1 MKLIDKKRGVQIFA
15 LLVIV
20 LFMNLPIVSA
30 LQISGVRAEDV
41 TQTGA
46 VITWNTDERADSF
59 VSYGADAAA
68 LQTIGDASQ
77 VLNHSLVVSGLT
89 PQADYKF
96 KVESAGV
103 IDDNGGSLY
112 SFQTLAPDTT
122 APELEV
128 ELPERI
134 KGTEL
139 SVEGTAEAGAT
150 VRIYVDGSLAGSTAA
165 APITEGEAAQQQ
177 TATQATEGTFT
188 FASVVLTADQA
199 NVVKIEA
206 TDSAGNVAGVEGMVF
221 ADVQK
226 PSVTI
231 AEIPEILSENSIEV
245 NGSISEPGTF
255 EIFVNE
261 ESQAEGEGQEIKATI
276 RLEEGKNTIKVV
288 VKDIAGWEVSEEF
301 EVSSDTRAPPVTFKF
316 EEGNEYYQGRADTKI
331 HGETEPGAEV
341 FLYVYRPL
349 GYEFTPKFDKA
360 WAKTTADEKGEFS
373 FDVDFEDEPVLE
385 LLKGLKPRQV
395 PSGLQEY
402 SIFSTQQVGEQ
413 QQFTYYVF
421 VIAEDKSGKSGFLQQ
436 TVNVNTC
443 FSGNFAFDVQSVAYL
458 QAPLRLD
465 PRLLDEGRE
474 TITATFNMS
483 YRGSGQP
490 DIDRATGRQIK
501 PGFEITQVQFEKACT
516 QGMQDDSS
524 FKVACQIL
532 PAGPQTRQ
540 YNAEKTAW
548 FVGYNL
554 HAAEEMSE
562 KKEDF
567 WNEFKKRRIVFPLK
581 VRISYRERDQT
592 GNYGPTKTQASCIDL
607 GYLIDIP
614 IDSKDM
620 LPDFIAE
627 EGLEAITYTI
637 EKIDVVMPYLEKA
650 IIVTGIGAI
659 SAFLLKMTV
668 RWARITTSK
677 LETYFSSLNPDKS
690 KKCPANQNDYH
701 LRSTIEHW
709 KELESK
715 GLLADAGSKPRG
727 DNWKEK
733 ILEDACPNTAG
744 LWKTEAIFDQG
755 LKWSWDRFFCRA
767 VPAAWTS
774 TKEKTEV
781 DAVIISQNQ
790 CTAST
795 RGIPLKRIENCQERV
810 AKDVTVTVN
819 EPQEVTKL
827 KAELKRSGAYPCY
840 ENSVDNQLYYLDE
853 KSKRTIDQPQVVK
866 LKWIAP
872 TAYGI
877 EEALGRGGSGATEL
891 FAFRPPNSE
900 NILVGTQQTCNELC
914 KNTRRAGFK
923 ADTAG
928 GVSNYFQKQPGGAY
942 ESGTYGCYK
951 EVPDPTS
958 PGGIQLQGNGG
969 PLRSPEK
976 FPAGMYTADCFINV
990 DSSGTYTQPAGETG
1004 LLQCVCAPDKEA
1016 KTPQFGA
1023 REAIKESE
1031 KGDAEKWDYR
1041 EETVFKSSSGAYG
1054 TYYPEWRYY
1063 KSRDFSSAFGQN
1075 YLLDFGSGEPKQYKE
1090 HKVDPFTQHISTF
1103 QTMCLSGVRARLVTL
1118 RSILDGLRGCIREAK
1133 ITGLHDAGMC
1143 KTIFSQQVCGLIYKA
1158 IAYFFTQ
1165 CSPHSFADEVKG
1177 TAIEQVGAV
1186 FEAGFSAI
1194 PEAMESSIKDAQADY
1209 GNAKLNEF
1217 FAEGAQGFAQSICMA
1232 AFGYDW
1238 PMGMDFITDAAY
1250 AFPTKTNVVVMPAG
1264 RELATYNPTRGT
1276 AIFNYEVGV
1285 TIIPGCKIRSYDV
1298 SLKCVGQEDKGHPG
1312 IQCGTQGCDCLQATD
1327 ASGVEGEK
1335 IKYLEG
1341 GRGFNLKPGQVFSP
1355 PIPAPQKVDMN
1366 YKYDHVVVELKWDPF
1381 EDPAKCFDEGYR
1393 DGKFYFPITD
1403 ISAPAEAVCQVQPFT
1418 GRYTCPALL
1427 SQFGAGSGAYLE
1439 DPFIS
1444 CYDKNTNTWARCNT
1458 PNLFLKDDPVKIKA
1472 HVSTNGGKFCLD
1484 TKVSGITAD
1493 PRSEIPRDIPE
1504 NAQGSYGIEIP
1515 LGTVNEGMLGSTEN
1529 TLIRDVDSD
1538 PMCSSDLSF
1547 IGRPSGNIDRK
1558 AYRFNYAKT
1567 PEGKYTVRV
1576 DSGVTIDINSR
1587 YTVKDLTIVEKSN
1600 QNQAATLTGDEL
1612 KSILFLFDGFKVS
1625 GLIGAPTNA
1634 AGKNYCVYRS
1644 LSASGAGL
1652 TQNQRSFSATVRV
1665 LLPDASGGCFNANI
1679 PVRPPAYGEA
1689 THTETIVVQRES
1701 VVTQVAS
1708 RLHQE
1713 FMNNNCPYVQEAA
1726 RRIINR
1732 QQSDLE
1738 DAQALYYSIACYI
1751 TQGGVV
1757 AADGTGGWAT
1767 RFRTEISN
1775 LLTIFFKRQYN
1786 DGTSSRQYAE
1796 TMNTNTAE
1804 FKKMENYLCCVA
1816 EQMTPELKTSLCPTI
1831 ASCKTT

>member
-1 MKLIDKKRGVQIFA
+1 MTLSRKKRSVQLFA

-30 LQISGVRAEDV
+30 LQISGVRAEEV

-46 VITWNTDERADSF
+46 VIKWNTDERADSF
-59 VSYGADAAA
+59 VSYGTDAAA
-68 LQTIGDASQ
+68 LQTIGDANQ
-77 VLNHSLVVSGLT
+77 VLNHSLAVTGLT
-89 PQADYKF
+89 PQTDYKF

-103 IDDNGGSLY
+103 IDDDGGSLY
-112 SFQTLAPDTT
+112 SFETLAPDTT
-122 APELEV
+122 PPELKV

-139 SVEGTAEAGAT
+139 SVEGTAEVDAA
-150 VRIYVDGSLAGSTAA
+150 VRIYVDGSLAGSTTATPT
-165 APITEGEAAQQQ
+165 PITERDAASME
-177 TATQATEGTFT
+177 TSMEGTFS
-188 FASVVLTADQA
+188 FASIVLTPEQA
-199 NVVKIEA
+199 NLVKIEA
-206 TDSAGNVAGVEGMVF
+206 ADRAGNAAGVEGIIF
-221 ADVQK
+221 ADTQK
-226 PSVTI
+226 PTVTI
-231 AEIPEILSENSIEV
+231 AKISEIVSENSIEV
-245 NGSISEPGTF
+245 KGTISEPGTF

-261 ESQAEGEGQEIKATI
+261 ESQAEGEGQEIKETI
-276 RLEEGKNTIKVV
+276 RLEEGENTVKVV
-288 VKDIAGWEVSEEF
+288 VKDGAGWEVTTEF
-301 EVSSDTRAPPVTFKF
+301 EVSSDTQPPHVTFKF
-316 EEGNEYYQGRADTKI
+316 EEGNEYYQGRADTKVN
-331 HGETEPGAEV
+331 GETEPGAQV

-349 GYEFTPKFDKA
+349 GYEYTPKFDKA
-360 WAKTTADEKGEFS
+360 WATTTVDEHGDFT
-373 FDVDFEDEPVLE
+373 FDVDFEDEPALE
-385 LLKGLKPRQV
+385 LLKGLKPTQV

-402 SIFSTQQVGEQ
+402 SIFSTLQVAEQ

-443 FSGNFAFDVQSVAYL
+443 FSGNFDFDVQSVAYL

-465 PRLLDEGRE
+465 PRLLDEGRV

-483 YRGSGQP
+483 YRGNGQA
-490 DIDRATGRQIK
+490 DIDRATGRQIR
-501 PGFEITQVQFEKACT
+501 PGFEVTQVQFEKACT
-516 QGMQDDSS
+516 QGMQDDPS

-532 PAGPQTRQ
+532 PAGPQVKQSNTER
-540 YNAEKTAW
+540 TAW

-554 HAAEEMSE
+554 HAAEEMS
-562 KKEDF
+562 KKKDDF

-592 GNYGPTKTQASCIDL
+592 GNYGPMKTQASCMDL
-607 GYLIDIP
+607 GYFIDIP
-614 IDSKDM
+614 VDSKDM

-627 EGLEAITYTI
+627 EGLEAITFTI
-637 EKIDVVMPYLEKA
+637 EKIDTVMPYLEKA

-677 LETYFSSLNPDKS
+677 LETYFSSLNPDNS

-715 GLLADAGSKPRG
+715 GLLTDGSMPRG
-727 DNWKEK
+727 EKDTWKEK
-733 ILEDACPNTAG
+733 ILDEACPNTAG
-744 LWKTEAIFDQG
+744 LWKTEAVFDQA
-755 LKWSWDRFFCRA
+755 LKWTWDRFFCRA

-774 TKEKTEV
+774 DKEKSQV

-795 RGIPLKRIENCQERV
+795 RGIPLRLVENCQERV
-810 AKDVTVTVN
+810 AKDVTVTVS
-819 EPQEVTKL
+819 ESPELVKL
-827 KAELKRSGAYPCY
+827 KQGGAFPCY
-840 ENSVDNQLYYLDE
+840 ENPVDNQLYYIGE
-853 KSKRTIDQPQVVK
+853 KDKGAVDQPQVVK

-872 TAYGI
+872 TAYGL
-877 EEALGRGGSGATEL
+877 EQAFGVGNEGTEL
-891 FAFRPPNSE
+891 FAFKPPNSKD
-900 NILVGTQQTCNELC
+900 ILVGTQQTCDQLC
-914 KNTRRAGFK
+914 KNPRRTGFK

-928 GVSNYFQKQPGGAY
+928 GVESYFQKQPHGNY
-942 ESGTYGCYK
+942 EKKEYGCYK
-951 EVPDPTS
+951 EIPDSSS
-958 PGGIQLQGNGG
+958 PGGIQLQGKGKN
-969 PLRSPEK
+969 PLKGPEK
-976 FPAGMYTADCFINV
+976 FPAGMYTADCFINI
-990 DSSGTYTQPAGETG
+990 DADGKFTQPAGETG

-1016 KTPQFGA
+1016 KPPQFGA

-1041 EETVFKSSSGAYG
+1041 EETVFKSTGGAYG

-1063 KSRDFSSAFGQN
+1063 QGRDFSSSFGQN
-1075 YLLDFGSGEPKQYKE
+1075 YLLDYIGSGPPKE

-1103 QTMCLSGVRARLVTL
+1103 QTMCLTGVRARLVTL
-1118 RSILDGLRGCIREAK
+1118 RSILEGLRGCIQEAK

-1143 KTIFSQQVCGLIYKA
+1143 KTIFSQQVCGLIYKS

-1217 FAEGAQGFAQSICMA
+1217 FATGAQGFAQSICMA

-1238 PMGMDFITDAAY
+1238 PLGMDFITDAAY

-1264 RELATYNPTRGT
+1264 RELATYNPMRGT

-1298 SLKCVGQEDKGHPG
+1298 YLKCVGQEDKGHPG

-1335 IKYLEG
+1335 IKYLDG
-1341 GRGFNLKPGQVFSP
+1341 GRGFDLKPGQVFSP

-1381 EDPAKCFDEGYR
+1381 EDPNKCFDEGYK
-1393 DGKFYFPITD
+1393 DGKFYYPITD
-1403 ISAPAEAVCQVQPFT
+1403 ISAPGEAVCQVQPFT

-1427 SQFGAGSGAYLE
+1427 SQFGSASGAYLE
-1439 DPFIS
+1439 DPFVS
-1444 CYDKNTNTWARCNT
+1444 CYDKNTNTWTRCNT
-1458 PNLFLKDDPVKIKA
+1458 PNLFIKDDPVKIKA
-1472 HVSTNGGKFCLD
+1472 HVVTNGGKFCLD

-1538 PMCSSDLSF
+1538 PTCSSDLNF
-1547 IGRPSGNIDRK
+1547 VARPSGNINRK
-1558 AYRFNYAKT
+1558 AYRFNFAKNANAD
-1567 PEGKYTVRV
+1567 GKYTLQV
-1576 DSGVTIDINSR
+1576 DAGVAIDINSR
-1587 YTVKDLTIVEKSN
+1587 YTIKDLKIVEKSN
-1600 QNQAATLTGDEL
+1600 PNQEAALTGDEL
-1612 KSILFLFDGFKVS
+1612 KSIPFAFDGFTVS
-1625 GLIGAPTNA
+1625 GLIGAPTGT

-1644 LSASGAGL
+1644 ISASGAGL

-1665 LLPDASGGCFNANI
+1665 LQPDASGGCFNANI

-1689 THTETIVVQRES
+1689 SHTETIVVQRES

-1713 FMNNNCPYVQEAA
+1713 FMNNNCQYVQEAA
-1726 RRIINR
+1726 RQLINR
-1732 QQSDLE
+1732 QQSDME
-1738 DAQALYYSIACYI
+1738 DVTALYYSIACYI
-1751 TQGGVV
+1751 IQGG
-1757 AADGTGGWAT
+1757 AINLTDGTGWNT
-1767 RFRTEISN
+1767 RFKTEIGN

-1786 DGTSSRQYAE
+1786 DGTTARPYAG
-1796 TMNTNTAE
+1796 TIDTNTAE
-1804 FKKMENYLCCVA
+1804 YTKIEKYLCCVA
-1816 EQMTPELKTSLCPTI
+1816 ENMVLEQRTSLCPHVV
-1831 ASCKTT
+1831 SCKTQPE